1 MTLPK
6 IKLSNYEKNLETIT
20 MKNELLND
28 IRLVGYAVCENDV
41 GVLQIEGA
49 HFIIEYEFHQYWLY
63 AKDEVGGI
71 DYVDEFDNLDDALEG
86 ARFLQ

>member
-1 MTLPK
+1 MIK
-6 IKLSNYEKNLETIT
+6 IKLSNYDKNLEMIA
-20 MKNELLND
+20 MKEELLND
-28 IRLVGYAVCENDV
+28 VRFTGYAVQFNSD
-41 GVLQIEGA
+41 GVLQIEGD
-49 HFIIEYEFHQYWLY
+49 HFIIEYEFKQYWLY

>member
-1 MTLPK
+1 MIK
-6 IKLSNYEKNLETIT
+6 IKLSNYDKNLEMIA
-20 MKNELLND
+20 MKEELLND
-28 IRLVGYAVCENDV
+28 VRFTGYAVQFNGD
-41 GVLQIEGA
+41 GALQIEGD
-49 HFIIEYEFHQYWLY
+49 HFIIEYEFKRYWLY

>member
-1 MTLPK
+1 MIK
-6 IKLSNYEKNLETIT
+6 IKLSNYDKNLEMIA
-20 MKNELLND
+20 MKEELLND
-28 IRLVGYAVCENDV
+28 VRFTGYAVQFNSDA
-41 GVLQIEGA
+41 VLQIEGD
-49 HFIIEYEFHQYWLY
+49 HFIIEYEFKQYWLY